1 MSLSS
6 IEEVVKDASN
16 GKIFILVDNEDRENE
31 GDLCVLG
38 EFASSEAIN
47 FMAKYGRGLI
57 CLSLPRSQSEKL
69 GLSLMERRNEGRFET
84 AFTVS
89 IEARQGVTT
98 GISAADR
105 ALTIKT
111 AINSNASNNEIT
123 TPGHV
128 FPLIAKDGG
137 TLIRSGHTE
146 AVIDIAKLAKSNLSG
161 VICEIMKDNG
171 EMARLPDL
179 IKFSKKHNI
188 KIASISDLISYRRKN
203 EVFVK
208 RVSESILDSKFG
220 GVWRIIVFKNII
232 DNSEHMALVKG
243 VIASN
248 SPVLVRV
255 HALDLLSDVLGD
267 QYSNRNG
274 SELSTA
280 METIALNKNGVII
293 LIRDT
298 SPESLSKKITKS
310 INKSN
315 LDNDHLRD
323 YGVGA
328 QILSDLGVK
337 EMTILS
343 NSQKTAIG
351 LDGFGLTIKNWKKLG

>member
-6 IEEVVKDASN
+6 IEDVVEDASN

-38 EFASSEAIN
+38 EFASPEAIN

-111 AINSNASNNEIT
+111 AINPNTTNNEIT

-161 VICEIMKDNG
+161 VICEIMKDDG

-232 DNSEHMALVKG
+232 DDSEHMALVKG
-243 VIASN
+243 VIDSN
-248 SPVLVRV
+248 SSVLVRV

-298 SPESLSKKITKS
+298 SPESLSKKIAKS

-315 LDNDHLRD
+315 LDNDSLRD

-337 EMTILS
+337 DMTILS
-343 NSQKTAIG
+343 NSKKIAIG

>member
-111 AINSNASNNEIT
+111 AIHPNASNNEIT

-243 VIASN
+243 VIDSN
-248 SPVLVRV
+248 SSILVRV

-315 LDNDHLRD
+315 LDNDQLRD

>member
-6 IEEVVKDASN
+6 IEEVVEDASN

-111 AINSNASNNEIT
+111 AIHPNASNNEIT

-243 VIASN
+243 VIDSN
-248 SPVLVRV
+248 SSVLVRV

-315 LDNDHLRD
+315 VDNDPLRD

-328 QILSDLGVK
+328 QILTDLGVK

-343 NSQKTAIG
+343 NSPKIAIG

>member
-1 MSLSS
+1 MGLSS
-6 IEEVVKDASN
+6 IEEVIDDASK
-16 GKIFILVDNEDRENE
+16 GKIFILVDDEDRENE

-57 CLSLPRSQSEKL
+57 CLSLTRAHSEKL

-89 IEARQGVTT
+89 IEARKGVTT

-105 ALTIKT
+105 SLTIQT
-111 AINSNASNNEIT
+111 AIKEDASNNTIT

-128 FPLIAKDGG
+128 FPLIARDGG

-146 AVIDIAKLAKSNLSG
+146 AVIDIAKLAKKNLSG
-161 VICEIMKDNG
+161 VICEIMKDDG

-179 IKFSKKHNI
+179 IKFGKKHNI

-208 RVSESILDSKFG
+208 RVSESFLNSKFG
-220 GVWRIIVFKNII
+220 GSWRIIVFKNII
-232 DNSEHMALVKG
+232 DNTEHMALVKG
-243 VIASN
+243 VIDN
-248 SPVLVRV
+248 DKPILVRV

-267 QYSNRNG
+267 QSSNRSG
-274 SELSTA
+274 SELSRA
-280 METIALNKNGVII
+280 MELIAIDKNGIII
-293 LIRDT
+293 LIRDS
-298 SPESLSKKITKS
+298 SPASLSKNIAQS
-310 INKSN
+310 INQSN
-315 LDNDHLRD
+315 HDTYQLRD

-328 QILSDLGVK
+328 QILIDLGVK
-337 EMTILS
+337 NMTILS
-343 NSQKTAIG
+343 NSKKMVKG
-351 LDGFGLTIKNWKKLG
+351 LEGFGLTIKNWKKLG

>member
-6 IEEVVKDASN
+6 IEDVVEDASN

-38 EFASSEAIN
+38 EFASPEAIN

-111 AINSNASNNEIT
+111 AINPNTTNNEIT

-161 VICEIMKDNG
+161 VICEIMKDDG

-220 GVWRIIVFKNII
+220 GIWRIIVFKNII

-243 VIASN
+243 VIDSN
-248 SPVLVRV
+248 SSVLVRV

-298 SPESLSKKITKS
+298 SPESLSKKIAKS

-315 LDNDHLRD
+315 LDNDSLRD

-337 EMTILS
+337 DMTILS
-343 NSQKTAIG
+343 NSKKTAIG